1 MRLAEGLGMRRVPV
15 LVLTLALLPSSAC
28 SPAQRRATGATIAAL
43 GLVTTY
49 VTVSSA
55 ERCTDRH
62 GPNGYRDCQFEPK
75 PLSDDVAAPVALGGL
90 GAVIVGGVLVAS
102 GLGSQKPKPPPA
114 VVVPVEEHREL
125 LDADTASGLA
135 LARLVVGSVD
145 AKHEP
150 RAILDVSN
158 PGQLRV
164 HGRYAELSGL
174 QVRRAPSGTVET
186 LTVCLE
192 YRTSWRV
199 ERIQKRPCAFDP

>member
-1 MRLAEGLGMRRVPV
+1 MRRLP
-15 LVLTLALLPSSAC
+15 LLALAFALLSPSAC

-55 ERCTDRH
+55 ERCTDQR
-62 GPNGYRDCQFEPK
+62 GPNGYRDCRYEPK

-102 GLGSQKPKPPPA
+102 GLGPSKPKAAPRVA
-114 VVVPVEEHREL
+114 VRSEERQEP

-135 LARLVVGSVD
+135 LARLVLGSVD
-145 AKHEP
+145 ANHEP
-150 RAILDVSN
+150 RAILEVAN
-158 PGQLRV
+158 RGHV
-164 HGRYAELSGL
+164 HVQGRFAELSDL
-174 QVRRAPSGTVET
+174 QLRRAPSGTLET

-192 YRTSWRV
+192 YREIWRV
-199 ERIQKRPCAFDP
+199 ERIQKRPCAFQP